1 MSMQQIM
8 FASLASGGDFVIN
21 GSGLFNGT
29 DGLLRFEPS
38 SAETSLV
45 TGCVEFIVKHTELGT
60 QQVLLTGQSS
70 NATYSLIQFNSSDQL
85 DFQIRS
91 SATNRT
97 HLVTTQVFRDPSAW
111 MFIRV
116 FYDSTPASPGSSDIG
131 IEINGTQVTDFATE
145 TYSVQNWPWQF
156 TDNAMKQ
163 TIGAFFDSA
172 DASSGPVNHFGGYMA
187 RALVLD
193 GTKGT
198 STQAAELTSDGFW
211 QINDASELTFGTNG
225 FLLTGQNVSTG
236 TDSSLVATADRPTTT
251 VSASSSQ
258 YTGATG
264 TATFLADDLT
274 VASNS
279 SVRVNDTFTGDFSIS
294 FDGYNGGTGIGRTL
308 LYPSSEDGTYNSAV
322 QPGAN
327 YGDFTGNQFLIDH
340 NDGSYY
346 SNGASLTAS
355 LGATYGVRVTV
366 TRKGSVLS
374 IYYNGAF
381 KAVFAN
387 GYSGTLRLV
396 HGGAQATA
404 TINTVNWTDW
414 SATGLPND
422 FTATGI
428 TATSDSPT
436 NGGDD
441 NEYGN
446 YETLDPN
453 NTISTLLTEG
463 NLNAITAGGV
473 PCNSVGTLGI
483 TSGKHYFEY
492 TQTVGATTMVGV
504 CDDTV
509 DIYAAA
515 LHNAVNPGAHLYY
528 AVDGNYYA
536 GGDQGAYGASYGVA
550 DVIGVAVDF
559 DADTL
564 VMYKN
569 NASQGTMLTGLPS
582 VLFPCHDSNST
593 NGHGGTFNFGATAFT
608 YTPPTDHLAWATQNL
623 PTPAPINY
631 EDEYYIEA
639 GISHTNGSTTAVT
652 IPFDLDATGAMV
664 RIKRTD
670 STGDWYVLDTV
681 RGDLKYVKWN
691 DRSFAEADF
700 SDGGFSGT
708 TFTISSDFATGTY
721 LLEAFK
727 IGSYFQI
734 KTFTGTGSAHAE
746 TFPSALDT
754 APGMMWI
761 KYRTD
766 TSNDQLIY
774 HESLGNTKYLH
785 SNSASVALTS
795 TTIWNNTSPTTTQ
808 FTVGTNGAVNTN
820 GGTYVL
826 YAWANSGPYSF
837 GVYDSNLSADGPM
850 INLSGSPATFGAKR
864 NDGNWNWVQAS
875 QILGDNENYQY
886 LENNNTTAVNSTTT
900 VNEVDFLSNGMKMRD
915 AGNNNFNGTAGADH
929 LYWAFGIQPMTDGSV
944 DQSRA
949 R

>member
-1 MSMQQIM
+1 MQQIM
-8 FASLASGGDFVIN
+8 FASLASGSDFVIN
-21 GSGLFNGT
+21 GSGLFDGSTGYLSRTFSATGSRVKWTFETILKNNGKDDQALFGTAT
-29 DGLLRFEPS
+29 DSNNYDELYFAGDVLRFDIYH
-38 SAETSLV
+38 SAAYVVRL
-45 TGCVEFIVKHTELGT
+45 
-60 QQVLLTGQSS
+60 Q
-70 NATYSLIQFNSSDQL
+70 
-85 DFQIRS
+85 
-91 SATNRT
+91 
-97 HLVTTQVFRDPSAW
+97 TTAIFRDPSAYYH
-111 MFIRV
+111 IV
-116 FYDSTPASPGSSDIG
+116 LAYDSGNGTAGNRVKLY
-131 IEINGTQVTDFATE
+131 INGTRVTDWSQE
-145 TYSVQNWPWQF
+145 TYPTLNYASLINTTTNPHE
-156 TDNAMKQ
+156 
-163 TIGAFFDSA
+163 IGRTLQS
-172 DASSGPVNHFGGYMA
+172 
-187 RALVLD
+187 
-193 GTKGT
+193 GT
-198 STQAAELTSDGFW
+198 SYHWMDSYLARSTFVNNEALDATDFGELTDDGFW
-211 QINDASELTFGTNG
+211 SISDASGLTFGTNS
-225 FLLTGQNVSTG
+225 FLIEGGVDMAAG
-236 TDSSLVATADRPTTT
+236 TDSSGNSNNFSKTGSIISTLDSPTSDADNGYGNYATWNPLQPDKGVETYSNGNRTVIDSSTGNIQHPLNFTMDAALDTYVEISMDTSKGNSGNAFGVIEKDTNYTNTKNAGTGWLYFADGARRTLPAATDD
-251 VSASSSQ
+251 AFG
-258 YTGATG
+258 TGWG
-264 TATFLADDLT
+264 SETATVMIAI
-274 VASNS
+274 SNGNLF
-279 SVRVNDTFTGDFSIS
+279 V
-294 FDGYNGGTGIGRTL
+294 GYNGTW
-308 LYPSSEDGTYNSAV
+308 DASAV
-322 QPGAN
+322 PDSGSSTGA
-327 YGDFTGNQFLIDH
+327 L
-340 NDGSYY
+340 
-346 SNGASLTAS
+346 
-355 LGATYGVRVTV
+355 
-366 TRKGSVLS
+366 
-374 IYYNGAF
+374 
-381 KAVFAN
+381 
-387 GYSGTLRLV
+387 
-396 HGGAQATA
+396 
-404 TINTVNWTDW
+404 
-414 SATGLPND
+414 ATGLTGHYKVIAQD
-422 FTATGI
+422 GTAD
-428 TATSDSPT
+428 TAGFIVNS
-436 NGGDD
+436 GA
-441 NEYGN
+441 
-446 YETLDPN
+446 
-453 NTISTLLTEG
+453 STL
-463 NLNAITAGGV
+463 
-473 PCNSVGTLGI
+473 
-483 TSGKHYFEY
+483 
-492 TQTVGATTMVGV
+492 
-504 CDDTV
+504 
-509 DIYAAA
+509 
-515 LHNAVNPGAHLYY
+515 
-528 AVDGNYYA
+528 
-536 GGDQGAYGASYGVA
+536 AYPIGASN
-550 DVIGVAVDF
+550 
-559 DADTL
+559 DTENFTL
-564 VMYKN
+564 L
-569 NASQGTMLTGLPS
+569 GTAQM
-582 VLFPCHDSNST
+582 
-593 NGHGGTFNFGATAFT
+593 
-608 YTPPTDHLAWATQNL
+608 

-639 GISHTNGSTTAVT
+639 GISHSNGSTTAVT